1 VTGGCDNKVKI
12 WEITDDDMDVG
23 NQQLSIKNFKNT
35 KVFSNHTDWVRDVNW
50 LNYVGYAYDTI
61 VSCGEV
67 KYNYLG

>member
-1 VTGGCDNKVKI
+1 
-12 WEITDDDMDVG
+12 MDVV

-67 KYNYLG
+67 